1 MEKQIEQL
9 RAEIAA
15 KDATIAEMKAA
26 ADAQHAE
33 AEKLGKLAEEAAVAG
48 KAATEALEAK
58 NAEIEQL
65 KTDFAAQLAGKDAD
79 IAERERQYAAM
90 RAEFDTWRAEQ
101 EARNGNLRAEL
112 EASNAEETARLK
124 ARIAELEAAAK
135 TAEQIAAEKYGAA
148 LPAGNGSGAAIDID
162 TLRAQYESV
171 KANPVARVKFIRSLP
186 EAHYNALFK

>member
-9 RAEIAA
+9 KAEISA

-101 EARNGNLRAEL
+101 EARNANLRAEL
-112 EASNAEETARLK
+112 EAANAEETATLK

-135 TAEQIAAEKYGAA
+135 TAEQIAAEKYAAGSPPIPASPAGDPGNLQERLAQARKNPAAFAA
-148 LPAGNGSGAAIDID
+148 LAKELTPDQI
-162 TLRAQYESV
+162 
-171 KANPVARVKFIRSLP
+171 KAL
-186 EAHYNALFK
+186 

>member
-1 MEKQIEQL
+1 MENELEELKEEL
-9 RAEIAA
+9 AA
-15 KDATIAEMKAA
+15 KTALIEEMKTA

-33 AEKLGKLAEEAAVAG
+33 AEKLAALAEEAAQTG
-48 KAATEALEAK
+48 KAAAEALEAK
-58 NAEIEQL
+58 TTELEQL
-65 KTDFAAQLAGKDAD
+65 KADFAAQLAGKDAD

-101 EARNGNLRAEL
+101 EARNANLRAEL
-112 EASNAEETARLK
+112 EAANAEETARFK